1 MDRSPSCTE
10 ALLTDD
16 ARSTKA
22 VLHCVA
28 DSQKRGTAVAATIAL
43 EVSAT
48 PIMPCASGFPA
59 RRGPYTGTGTPYL
72 NLQFKPPPY
81 GVVPARCGLAALSA

>member
-1 MDRSPSCTE
+1 MDRSLSCTE

-48 PIMPCASGFPA
+48 PIMPCAPGFGEE
-59 RRGPYTGTGTPYL
+59 GPLHRNWYPL
-72 NLQFKPPPY
+72 LE
-81 GVVPARCGLAALSA
+81 LAV

>member
-48 PIMPCASGFPA
+48 PIMPVCSGCSGEE
-59 RRGPYTGTGTPYL
+59 GPPHRNWYPL
-72 NLQFKPPPY
+72 LE
-81 GVVPARCGLAALSA
+81 LAV